1 MKHNLARM
9 ILFLA
14 VIAWAIIV
22 VSLLVTPVKANA
34 APSEEPKED
43 DGRIPGDDVPATE
56 RCYMTDEE
64 IQEAFENYYIEQA
77 LLAKANKIENCTVTW
92 YTADTCNKKPGDPSY
107 GITASGLPVVEHLTV
122 AVDRS
127 VIPLYSDVFVQYA
140 DGTIDQLW
148 ATDTGVNG
156 NHIDIYTPD
165 YDYAIQMGRQQLTV
179 WWVDQED

>member
-1 MKHNLARM
+1 MNRNLARM
-9 ILFLA
+9 ILILSFIALA
-14 VIAWAIIV
+14 VIV
-22 VSLLVTPVKANA
+22 VSLLVTPVNA
-34 APSEEPKED
+34 DSATAEEPKED

-64 IQEAFENYYIEQA
+64 VQESFENENIQNA
-77 LLAKANKIENCTVTW
+77 LLAKANKIEDCTVTW
-92 YTADTCNKKPGDPSY
+92 YTEATCGKTPDNPAY

-140 DGTIDQLW
+140 DGTIEQLW

-179 WWVDQED
+179 WWVEAD